1 MCVNPYLFFIIA
13 GFLSGSILYSYLLPR
28 LLKQIDITEFDDHNP
43 GAANAFMTAGIPIG
57 TVCVTLDVL
66 KGTLP
71 VYYAVRYLSLERP
84 LFALVLCAPVAGHA
98 FSPLF
103 KGKGGK
109 AIAVSFGVL
118 LGLLPF
124 QLHVVVLAA
133 AMISFSIVLVI
144 RPHRARVICA
154 FGALTVWTL
163 VKTRAV
169 PGVLCG
175 VLLLSAIVIW
185 KHRLR
190 EGEAEE
196 VTVSLFRSNPFYT
209 RTKVAFSERW
219 HDRLRFK

>member
-1 MCVNPYLFFIIA
+1 MNPYLFFIII
-13 GFLSGSILYSYLLPR
+13 GFLSGSILYSYLLPK
-28 LLKQIDITEFDDHNP
+28 LLKQIDITELPEDHNP
-43 GAANAFMTAGIPIG
+43 GAANAFMEAGIPIG
-57 TVCVTLDVL
+57 TVCMTLDVL

-71 VYYAVRYLSLERP
+71 VYYAMRCLNFGRP

-103 KGKGGK
+103 KGRGGK

-124 QLHVVVLAA
+124 HLHVVVLAA
-133 AMISFSIVLVI
+133 AMIAFSIVLVI

-154 FGALTVWTL
+154 FDILAVWSL
-163 VKTRAV
+163 ARTRAV

-175 VLLLSAIVIW
+175 VLLVSAIVIW

-190 EGEAEE
+190 EGEEEE
-196 VTVSLFRSNPFYT
+196 VTVSLFRNDPFYA
-209 RTKVAFSERW
+209 RTKIAFLERW
-219 HDRLRFK
+219 HDRLRSK